1 MWRIRILRSPNQ
13 RANPYPPHSS
23 FPQNLHLIHNHH
35 TPKARTEQGLRDPP
49 EVPQAFVEYKAA
61 VHWRLGA
68 GQSWELSLWEALSSQ
83 QMECRMK
90 RALPRQRKPGVEIK
104 SKVITY
110 PNSWQLS
117 YKAKYNMKTTQ
128 PKRRQERKHRKTKNR
143 QVN

>member
-1 MWRIRILRSPNQ
+1 
-13 RANPYPPHSS
+13 
-23 FPQNLHLIHNHH
+23 
-35 TPKARTEQGLRDPP
+35 
-49 EVPQAFVEYKAA
+49 
-61 VHWRLGA
+61 
-68 GQSWELSLWEALSSQ
+68 
-83 QMECRMK
+83 MK